1 MMYSRIVDRT
11 LLPLILIFSVLAVPA
26 CDNVGVEPKG
36 LAAADNIF
44 KEDGAY
50 RSYLAKLYAGLS
62 TTGQTGPAGTPDIQG
77 ISDEGF
83 SQYIRLWW
91 QMQELPTDE
100 AVLAYS
106 DAPVEEMNAGD
117 WGSENGFI
125 SGMYSRVSFQVMQA
139 NNFLRESA
147 GAKLDERGVSEDVRQ
162 TMPQWRAEARFL
174 RALSYWHGLDLYGS
188 IPIVTQDDPI
198 GGSPPSASSRQE
210 VFEYVENELIAITD
224 GEGEETLPDP
234 GQSEYGRADKAAAY
248 MVLANL
254 YLNAEV
260 YIGESRYSDAV
271 EYASRVIDSGAF
283 TLQTQDRGSFSPYQ
297 SLFLADNNQ
306 ANGIIFSVPQDGE
319 NTQHYGG
326 TQFLIAASLGPP
338 ITTAQAEQNY
348 GTTQRYQGLRVTESS
363 YSLYDQSA
371 DERASIFVTRNRDPE
386 ITAFD
391 DFGQGYLAP
400 KYNNLTSQG
409 NPGSNQTF
417 PDTDYPMFRLAEAYL
432 IYAEA
437 TLRAN
442 GAGDVSRARKLV
454 NDLRDR
460 AGVSNVTQANFTL
473 DFILDERGRELFWEA
488 RRRMDLIRYGLFTGS
503 DRTWAGKGGN
513 YPSGGTLQDFRA
525 LYPIPASE
533 LQTNPN
539 LEQNPGY

>member
-1 MMYSRIVDRT
+1 MMYSRLVDQT
-11 LLPLILIFSVLAVPA
+11 LLPLILLFCVLAVPA

-36 LAAADNIF
+36 VAAADNIF
-44 KEDGAY
+44 EEEGAY

-62 TTGQTGPAGTPDIQG
+62 TTGQTGPTGTPDIQG

-83 SQYIRLWW
+83 SQYVRLWW

-100 AVLAYS
+100 AVLAFP
-106 DAPVEEMNAGD
+106 DTPVEEMNNGN

-125 SGMYSRVSFQVMQA
+125 SGMYSRVSFQVMQS
-139 NNFLRESA
+139 NNFLRETTD
-147 GAKLDERGVSEDVRQ
+147 AKLGERGVGEDVRQ
-162 TMPQWRAEARFL
+162 AMPQWRAEARFL
-174 RALSYWHGLDLYGS
+174 RALSYWHGLDLYGN
-188 IPIVTQDDPI
+188 IPIVTQDAPI
-198 GGSPPSASSRQE
+198 GGTPPSTNSRQE
-210 VFEYVENELIAITD
+210 VFEYVEDELIAITD

-234 GQSEYGRADKAAAY
+234 GQSQYGRADKAAAY

-260 YIGESRYSDAV
+260 YIGESRYADAV
-271 EYASRVIDSGAF
+271 EYAGRVIASDAF
-283 TLQTQDRGSFSPYQ
+283 TPQTQDRGNFSAYQ
-297 SLFLADNNQ
+297 SLFLADNDE
-306 ANGIIFSVPQDGE
+306 ANGIIFAVPQDGT

-326 TQFLIAASLGPP
+326 TQFLIAAALGPP
-338 ITTAQAEQNY
+338 VTTDQALQNY
-348 GTTQRYQGLRVTESS
+348 GTTQRYQGLRVTASS
-363 YSLYDQSA
+363 YNLFNQTA
-371 DERASIFVTRNRDPE
+371 DERADIFVTRNRDPE
-386 ITAFD
+386 ITAFN
-391 DFGQGYLAP
+391 DFGEGYLAP

-437 TLRAN
+437 SLR
-442 GAGDVSRARKLV
+442 GGGTEFGLDPLTLV
-454 NDLRDR
+454 NAIRNR
-460 AGVSNVTQANFTL
+460 ADVNEINQSSLTL

-488 RRRMDLIRYGLFTGS
+488 RRRMDLIRYGQFTGS
-503 DRTWAGKGGN
+503 DPTWAGKGGS
-513 YPSGGTLQDFRA
+513 YPSGGSLADFRT
-525 LYPIPASE
+525 LYPLPASE